1 MMFPDGRE
9 GMEEK
14 QARKQEGEEGGGEG
28 DNRRMGGE
36 DKNWT
41 NVGNLGEFCFFWC
54 FPVPEVRY
62 WVVMLRVLLQRVNID
77 DVM

>member
-1 MMFPDGRE
+1 MGGR
-9 GMEEK
+9 GW
-14 QARKQEGEEGGGEG
+14 RRNKQESRRERKGGGEG
-28 DNRRMGGE
+28 DNRRMGGG

-41 NVGNLGEFCFFWC
+41 NVGNLGEFCFFGC

-62 WVVMLRVLLQRVNID
+62 WMVMLRVLLQRVNID